1 MRIFRGHCQVD
12 SVEFLSTW
20 IHGLRLFAPP
30 FAHSDNILPSS
41 HSSTSLLVC
50 LCLPS
55 IPVSFLLQ
63 AIIYLIFW
71 KSVSIDLVHI
81 FRVTMAA
88 VGAAVM
94 GKVKTED
101 FEQCTMGWLRSL
113 MTPYQK
119 FIRIR
124 YGVILQ
130 IRSHDLECKMRFFK
144 NISKCVRVKSET

>member
-1 MRIFRGHCQVD
+1 MD
-12 SVEFLSTW
+12 SRAAFVRSPLREQRQHPAFLSLINLTV
-20 IHGLRLFAPP
+20 GLSL
-30 FAHSDNILPSS
+30 SS
-41 HSSTSLLVC
+41 INSCIFLASGYNLSNLLK
-50 LCLPS
+50 
-55 IPVSFLLQ
+55 IGFQ
-63 AIIYLIFW
+63 WF
-71 KSVSIDLVHI
+71 VHI

-124 YGVILQ
+124 YGAITNDSVFSKGAIANDSVFFTNRYGVI
-130 IRSHDLECKMRFFK
+130 M
-144 NISKCVRVKSET
+144 NYSKFDTES